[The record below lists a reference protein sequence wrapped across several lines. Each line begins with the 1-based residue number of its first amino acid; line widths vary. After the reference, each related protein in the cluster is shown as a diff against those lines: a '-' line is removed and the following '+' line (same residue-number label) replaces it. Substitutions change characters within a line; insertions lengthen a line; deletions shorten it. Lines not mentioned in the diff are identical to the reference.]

1 MKKLA
6 IYIPSIESGGVEK
19 NLFYISNY
27 LAKKNIV
34 VYIVT
39 ANKNKKNFFNNKVKI
54 ICPKSSR
61 WNNSSRIIKTLIC
74 LSLIISKLPL
84 KDISILSF
92 QSNVSAI
99 ILSKLF
105 KLKIIVRL
113 NTSTKKYINNFIKNL
128 FFKKIYSM
136 SDVIIVNSLEF
147 KKDLKKIL
155 NVDSIQIYNP
165 IKFKNINKKLKIDYF
180 KNFRGIKILSIGRL
194 TDQKDQL
201 TLLKSMTL
209 ILKKSSINFKLVII
223 GKGKNQTILN
233 RYINENNL
241 TKNVY
246 LLGYKKNAFSY
257 LSLFDLFILSSKYE
271 GLPNTL
277 LEAQMSKIPIIS
289 SDCPTGPKE
298 ILLGGKLGILFK
310 TGDHIDLYKK
320 LLLFIKNKKK
330 YKQKATLAKKYL
342 NRFDYKKNLK
352 RYLKIINKYI

>member
-61 WNNSSRIIKTLIC
+61 WNNSSGIIKTLIC

-194 TDQKDQL
+194 TDQKDQIKIFKS
-201 TLLKSMTL
+201 LK
-209 ILKKSSINFKLVII
+209 ILKKNKINFKFYLI
-223 GKGKNQTILN
+223 GG
-233 RYINENNL
+233 
-241 TKNVY
+241 
-246 LLGYKKNAFSY
+246 GYKLSKLKQYVKDQQLMAYVKFAGYKPNAEEYIGS
-257 LSLFDLFILSSKYE
+257 SDLFVLSSKYE
-271 GLPNTL
+271 GLPNVL
-277 LEAQMSKIPIIS
+277 IEAQLQNIPIIS
-289 SDCPTGPKE
+289 SNCSTGPKE
-298 ILLGGKLGILFK
+298 ILLNGKLGNLFEVGNYASLSK
-310 TGDHIDLYKK
+310 MIIN
-320 LLLFIKNKKK
+320 FSKNKKH
-330 YKQKATLAKKYL
+330 QQDKANLAKRYL
-342 NRFDYKKNLK
+342 YRFDYKKNLSK
-352 RYLKIINKYI
+352 YENIINKIL